1 MRFLS
6 VSSLLSIVIAATAVF
21 FAPVGFAQGAPVA
34 KAKFQ
39 EINPAQPTEPGKI
52 EVLEFFSYACSHC
65 AVIEPLLEK
74 WIKTLP
80 ADVVIKP
87 VPVAFNASMKPM
99 QTLFYSLEA
108 MNRMDLH
115 GKVFIAI
122 HEEKKKLFTKAEI
135 IAWAGSQGLDRS
147 KFESVYD
154 SFGVTSKAQR
164 ADQLS
169 KSYNVQGTPSLA
181 VGGRFITS
189 PSDAGGYQET
199 IDVAAGLIKQL
210 RRK

>member
-6 VSSLLSIVIAATAVF
+6 VSRFLSFVIAATAVCF
-21 FAPVGFAQGAPVA
+21 SPVGFAQGAPAA

-52 EVLEFFSYACSHC
+52 EVLEFFSYACPHC
-65 AVIEPLLEK
+65 AVIEPLVEK
-74 WIKTLP
+74 WTKSLP
-80 ADVVIKP
+80 ADVVVKP

-99 QTLFYSLEA
+99 QALFYSLEA

-115 GKVFIAI
+115 GKVFAAI

-135 IAWAGSQGLDRS
+135 VAWATSQGLDRA

-164 ADQLS
+164 ADQLT

-189 PSDAGGYQET
+189 PSEAGGYQET
-199 IDVAAGLIKQL
+199 IDVAAGLVKQL
-210 RRK
+210 RGN

>member
-1 MRFLS
+1 MR
-6 VSSLLSIVIAATAVF
+6 LLSISRLLSVVIAATAVF
-21 FAPVGFAQGAPVA
+21 FAPISFAQGATA
-34 KAKFQ
+34 TKAKFQ

-65 AVIEPLLEK
+65 AVIEPLMEK

-80 ADVVIKP
+80 ADVMVKP

-99 QTLFYSLEA
+99 QSLFYTLEA

-122 HEEKKKLFTKAEI
+122 HEEKKKLFNKAEI
-135 IAWAGSQGLDRS
+135 VAWATSQGLDRT

-189 PSDAGGYQET
+189 PSEAGGYQET

-210 RRK
+210 RGK

>member
-6 VSSLLSIVIAATAVF
+6 VSRLLGLVIAATAVF
-21 FAPVGFAQGAPVA
+21 FAPIGFAQGAPAA

-80 ADVVIKP
+80 ADVMVKP

-99 QTLFYSLEA
+99 QSLFYSLEA

-135 IAWAGSQGLDRS
+135 VAWAASQGLDRA
-147 KFESVYD
+147 KFEGVYD

-164 ADQLS
+164 GDQLS
-169 KSYNVQGTPSLA
+169 KSYNVQGTPTLA

-189 PSDAGGYQET
+189 PSEAGGYQET

-210 RRK
+210 QGK